1 LGTCHFA
8 FPSAVHNRFIHSLGV
23 FYLARLFL
31 QNIKSS
37 KEIDDETYKAIL
49 TASLLHDIG
58 HGPSSHSFE
67 LYMNGNF
74 HHEDM
79 TIRMIENKEGQIYP
93 ILKKNNINID
103 LIIQIIENKT
113 DEP

>member
-1 LGTCHFA
+1 
-8 FPSAVHNRFIHSLGV
+8 
-23 FYLARLFL
+23 
-31 QNIKSS
+31 
-37 KEIDDETYKAIL
+37 
-49 TASLLHDIG
+49 
-58 HGPSSHSFE
+58 
-67 LYMNGNF
+67 MNGNF